1 MNKRTL
7 ILRDYQEPASN
18 YVLGSKK
25 CVLAIAPGGGKTEIT
40 IDVVEKYLKLFTKAK
55 VLILT
60 HSTNVLLDNFVD
72 RLKEIKV
79 SFTYSTNLDE
89 DVQVHLCLPTSEH
102 KIKGHYDFV
111 VIDEAHENYL
121 APRVQRIINKIKPSK
136 QLLLTGTPSKF
147 ILKNKEYE
155 AKNKKANVLNAEPL
169 FDIYVIASNEISSEW
184 FAKLNIE
191 LVASDYKWSGYYDSN
206 NEVIKSFMFT
216 YDDTKSTLEVVIEK
230 LMARIKYG
238 LKAEQFNHP
247 SFLTKIKTWAFA
259 YKTIGKTMIVCKRQ
273 EQAEMVNKILL
284 EMGVNSAVSH
294 SECDVNGDI
303 ITEFKN
309 NMYDVLVVVN
319 RGKLGYND
327 VNLMNIIDMSG
338 THNPDVIY
346 QMFSRVLR
354 GGPETQK
361 FYLKLT
367 PKELHNM
374 SLTHL
379 SMCGALMLTDK
390 NYLLLFDGKNF
401 NNLEI
406 PVIKGKR
413 TSTGSG
419 GTSRGGSNK
428 KNQNILPEFTFDVID
443 LFKDIL
449 HNLGN
454 PVSIYKMTTI
464 NEVKETLG
472 YNNKIL
478 WSEDKIFTSAMGGGL
493 EEYLEFRDRNIEI
506 KSKYNTLAEWGRAD
520 RRGYDMARKLNMF
533 ARICELFGWR
543 YSKMSKKNTEFDVLS
558 KLGLEFNEY
567 EEYKSEIINE

>member
-1 MNKRTL
+1 MNKRQL
-7 ILRDYQEPASN
+7 ILRDYQIPSSK
-18 YVLGSKK
+18 YVLGSNK

-40 IDVVEKYLKLFTKAK
+40 IDVIEKYIMENPTHK

-72 RLKEIKV
+72 RLKEINV
-79 SFTYSTNLDE
+79 SFTYTTNLNE
-89 DVQVHLCLPTSEH
+89 VAQVHLCLPNSES
-102 KIKGHYDFV
+102 KIKGHYDFI

-121 APRVQRIINKIKPSK
+121 APRVQRIINKVKPSK
-136 QLLLTGTPSKF
+136 ELLLTGTPSKF
-147 ILKNKEYE
+147 ILKNKEHI
-155 AKNKKANVLNAEPL
+155 AKNKRANISDTKPL

-206 NEVIKSFMFT
+206 NELTKKFMFT
-216 YDDTKSTLEVVIEK
+216 YADTKSTLEIVMEK
-230 LMARIKYG
+230 LMGRIKYG
-238 LKAEQFNHP
+238 LKPEQFNHP
-247 SFLTKIKTWAFA
+247 SFITKIKTWAFA
-259 YKTIGKTMIVCKRQ
+259 YRTIGKTMIVCKRQ
-273 EQAEMVNKILL
+273 EQAEMVNKILI

-294 SECDVNGDI
+294 SECDVDGNV

-309 NMYDVLVVVN
+309 NIYDVLVVVN

-379 SMCGALMLTDK
+379 SVCGSLMLTDK

-406 PVIKGKR
+406 PIIKGKR
-413 TSTGSG
+413 TNGGNGSG
-419 GTSRGGSNK
+419 GSANGSGDK
-428 KNQNILPEFTFDVID
+428 KNKNILPEFTFDVID

-449 HNLGN
+449 HNLSN

-464 NEVKETLG
+464 SDVKESLG
-472 YNNKIL
+472 HVSKIT
-478 WSEDKIFTSAMGGGL
+478 WTEDKIFASAMGVSL
-493 EEYLEFRDRNIEI
+493 DEYLEL
-506 KSKYNTLAEWGRAD
+506 KYAEP
-520 RRGYDMARKLNMF
+520 
-533 ARICELFGWR
+533 
-543 YSKMSKKNTEFDVLS
+543 V
-558 KLGLEFNEY
+558 
-567 EEYKSEIINE
+567 

>member
-7 ILRDYQEPASN
+7 VLRDYQVPASK
-18 YVLGSKK
+18 YVLESNK

-40 IDVVEKYLKLFTKAK
+40 IDVVEKYMLENPTHKI
-55 VLILT
+55 LILT

-72 RLKEIKV
+72 RLKEINV
-79 SFTYSTNLDE
+79 SFTYSTDLAD
-89 DVQVHLCLPTSEH
+89 DVQVHLCLPSSEH
-102 KIKGHYDFV
+102 KIKGHYDFI

-121 APRVQRIINKIKPSK
+121 AIRVQRIIEKVKPSK
-136 QLLLTGTPSKF
+136 ELLLTGTPSKF
-147 ILKNKEYE
+147 ILKNKEH
-155 AKNKKANVLNAEPL
+155 AFKNKKAKITNDKPL

-206 NEVIKSFMFT
+206 NEVIKSFKFT
-216 YDDTKSTLEVVIEK
+216 YEDTKNTLEVVMEK
-230 LMARIKYG
+230 LMDRIKYG
-238 LKAEQFNHP
+238 LKPEQFNHP
-247 SFLTKIKTWAFA
+247 SFITKIKTWAFA

-273 EQAEMVNKILL
+273 EQAEMVNKILV

-294 SECDVNGDI
+294 ADCDIDGSVI
-303 ITEFKN
+303 KEFKN
-309 NMYDVLVVVN
+309 NVYDVLVVVN

-327 VNLMNIIDMSG
+327 VNLMNIIDVSG

-379 SMCGALMLTDK
+379 SVCGALMLTDK

-406 PVIKGKR
+406 PVIKGNR
-413 TSTGSG
+413 INVG
-419 GTSRGGSNK
+419 RVSNDVK
-428 KNQNILPEFTFDVID
+428 VSSNNKNQNILPEFTFDVID

-464 NEVKETLG
+464 GDVKETLG
-472 YNNKIL
+472 YANKIN
-478 WSEDKIFTSAMGGGL
+478 WTEDKIFASAMGISV
-493 EEYLEFRDRNIEI
+493 EEYL
-506 KSKYNTLAEWGRAD
+506 
-520 RRGYDMARKLNMF
+520 DMK
-533 ARICELFGWR
+533 
-543 YSKMSKKNTEFDVLS
+543 
-558 KLGLEFNEY
+558 Y
-567 EEYKSEIINE
+567 EEQV

>member
-7 ILRDYQEPASN
+7 TLRDYQVPASE
-18 YVLGSKK
+18 YVLGSKR

-40 IDVVEKYLKLFTKAK
+40 IDVVERYLKLFPNAK

-72 RLKEIKV
+72 RLKEINV
-79 SFTYSTNLDE
+79 SFTYSTNFDD
-89 DVQVHLCLPTSEH
+89 DVQVHLCLPHSEN
-102 KIKGHYDFV
+102 KIKGNYDFII
-111 VIDEAHENYL
+111 IDEAHENYL
-121 APRVQRIINKIKPSK
+121 APRVQRIIDKVNPSK

-147 ILKNKEYE
+147 ILKNKEQA
-155 AKNKKANVLNAEPL
+155 AKNKRAKILVSEPL

-184 FAKLNIE
+184 FAKLNVE
-191 LVASDYKWSGYYDSN
+191 LVASDYKWSGFYDSN
-206 NEVIKSFMFT
+206 HEVTKKFTFT
-216 YDDTKSTLEVVIEK
+216 YDDTKSTLEVVMEK

-238 LKAEQFNHP
+238 LKPEKFNHP

-284 EMGVNSAVSH
+284 DMGVNSAVSH
-294 SECDVNGDI
+294 SECDVDGDV
-303 ITEFKN
+303 ITDFKN
-309 NMYDVLVVVN
+309 NIYDVLVVVN
-319 RGKLGYND
+319 RAKLGYND

-390 NYLLLFDGKNF
+390 SYLLLFDGKNF

-419 GTSRGGSNK
+419 GSSRGGSNK
-428 KNQNILPEFTFDVID
+428 KNENVLPEFTFDVID

-449 HNLGN
+449 HNLSN

-464 NEVKETLG
+464 NDVKKMLG
-472 YNNKIL
+472 HSRVL
-478 WSEDKIFTSAMGGGL
+478 TWTDDKIFASAMGVSL
-493 EEYLEFRDRNIEI
+493 EEYLAI
-506 KSKYNTLAEWGRAD
+506 KDGQQ
-520 RRGYDMARKLNMF
+520 
-533 ARICELFGWR
+533 
-543 YSKMSKKNTEFDVLS
+543 V
-558 KLGLEFNEY
+558 
-567 EEYKSEIINE
+567 